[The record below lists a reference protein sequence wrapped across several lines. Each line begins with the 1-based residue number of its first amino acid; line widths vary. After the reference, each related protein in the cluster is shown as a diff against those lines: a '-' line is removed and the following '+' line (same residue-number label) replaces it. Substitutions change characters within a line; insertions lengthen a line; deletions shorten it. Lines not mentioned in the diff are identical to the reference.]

1 MSATTP
7 LQLHLFDA
15 NPNPASIPP
24 ERRLR
29 LRRLTGELLQEAAR
43 SETPS
48 EDETSET
55 EMSDE

>member
-1 MSATTP
+1 MTVPHP

-15 NPNPASIPP
+15 NPNPATIPP

-29 LRRLTGELLQEAAR
+29 LLKLTGALLQEAAR

-48 EDETSET
+48 EDATNKT